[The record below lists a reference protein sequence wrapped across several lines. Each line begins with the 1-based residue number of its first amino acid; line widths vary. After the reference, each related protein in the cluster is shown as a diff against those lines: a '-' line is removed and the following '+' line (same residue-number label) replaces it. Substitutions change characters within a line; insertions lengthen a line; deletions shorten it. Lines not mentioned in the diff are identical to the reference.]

1 MTAAELVADL
11 QRPWHHGEHVEARDI
26 VLDEPLVLDGM
37 IVRGFDLSGAKLN
50 GGLSARGTR
59 FRGLAWL
66 RNATIKGPCD
76 LREASFRTDL
86 RADHLTAD
94 DVQLEGCEFQGVLSL
109 AGATLR
115 SLSLRNALMLANL
128 TLEGARIDGEVVLD
142 GAEIMGGLWS
152 AEAGIGA
159 FDHGEAD
166 IFGRLRLPG

>member
-1 MTAAELVADL
+1 MTVDELIADL
-11 QRPWHHGEHVEARDI
+11 QRPWHHGEHVDARGL

-37 IVRGFDLSGAKLN
+37 EVRGFDLSGAQLN

-66 RNATIKGPCD
+66 RKATIKGTCD

-86 RADHLTAD
+86 RAD
-94 DVQLEGCEFQGVLSL
+94 QLEAEDVLLDDCELQGVLSL

-115 SLSLRNALMLANL
+115 SLSLRNALMMANV

-159 FDHGEAD
+159 LDHGEAD